1 MADPLDSQAAAFA
14 HLLELSGDPDAAF
27 RSAVALAEG
36 LFPHQ
41 IEGVAFLLGRRRAI
55 LADDM
60 GLGKTRQAIVS
71 LRHLAPG
78 GPRLVVCPASVKRNW
93 AREIEVVAPGSS
105 ILVIEG
111 SAPVSPTAEWVI
123 LNYDIIGRHMDSLQ
137 RVPWAALVFD
147 EAHYLKNHTSA
158 RSKLARQLTISASA
172 KATARQL
179 PPSYARRAAADRN
192 AADQPAA
199 RSLRAPAAGR
209 SPARTQLSGVRQ
221 ALLCGRER
229 GIRMEDRRRLQHRR
243 ADRPAAR
250 GHAAAL
256 EGRRAV
262 AAAQA
267 ADVAAG
273 RSPRRAPASRAVKKV
288 FEILA
293 GKHDRPATTR
303 ALDLRRRGKLL
314 AFLVE
319 ARQALAFAKVSA
331 TLDFVRG
338 AIDQGEKVIV
348 FSCFD
353 DPIQKLAREL
363 GAAAVVLTGKT
374 PSGMRQ
380 QLVDRFQHDDEVRV
394 FVANIIAGGTG
405 VNLTAATQVVFND
418 LDWVP
423 TNHWQAEDRA
433 YRIGQTRTVNVTYF
447 VARNTIDDFVEAVL
461 ETKAALVN
469 AIVEGEALAAGYGG
483 DVLDELQHVLHSISA
498 GATAPGSIEDDE
510 VITRLLRQASQ
521 EFRET
526 HQTAAGRPVA
536 AARSERERQAL
547 ARALE
552 GLVKV
557 LSGPSARRFR
567 IASTSH
573 QGLEYRGR
581 GDRRGRHLHLSGLRI
596 PWTMPPRTGRQGR
609 TGGGRPGPGAVCGS
623 AMKIFP
629 HSFLAVAALL
639 TLGQPARESDRLIAI
654 FVVDG
659 LRPDSINPVDTPT
672 IDRLRA
678 EGVDYVNSHSV
689 FPTSTRVNTAT
700 LVTGTYPARHG
711 IVGNSMFVSGV
722 NPQAPFDTGDFRQ
735 LMRLAEVDGRV
746 VTVPTLGEI
755 LQRSGRR
762 LVTVSSGT
770 TGNGFLLNPEAR
782 RGAGIAIHGLFDPG
796 KTAAYPPEVSDAVI
810 RRFGSPPPDP
820 DDAGQMEWTDTVLRD
835 YVLPELRPD
844 VVIDWMGPLDAAQHD
859 HGVSSPEAKAALRVI
874 DKSLSRTIAAMQ
886 ALAPPRRIDVVV
898 TSDHGFA
905 QHTAGVN
912 VVESLIAAG
921 VKASTSSTDVVV
933 ASQSQ
938 SVLFYVPSHEARLV
952 SRLVGVPAAAT
963 VGRRRL
969 HPWRAA
975 GSGERAGHLL
985 ARPHAIGRTRHGR
998 RTSWHRSRG
1007 HPVETRTASVVR
1019 RRFTAAGAGR

>member
-14 HLLELSGDPDAAF
+14 HLLGLSGDPDAAF

-123 LNYDIIGRHMDSLQ
+123 LNYDIIGRHIDSLE

-158 RSKLARQLTISASA
+158 RSKLARQLTASA
-172 KATARQL
+172 
-179 PPSYARRAAADRN
+179 ARRDRLVAEGYGATGARGAAPDRN

-199 RSLRAPAAGR
+199 RSLRAPAAR
-209 SPARTQLSGVRQ
+209 RPPARTQLSGVRQ
-221 ALLCGRER
+221 TLLRGREG
-229 GIRMEDRRRLQHRR
+229 GIRLEDRRRLQHRR

-267 ADVAAG
+267 PDLAAG
-273 RSPRRAPASRAVKKV
+273 RSPRRDRG
-288 FEILA
+288 A
-293 GKHDRPATTR
+293 GGQEGFRDPRRETRPPGDAARRWT
-303 ALDLRRRGKLL
+303 LRQRGKLL

-374 PSGMRQ
+374 PAAMRQ
-380 QLVDRFQHDDEVRV
+380 PLVDRFQHDDEVRV

-461 ETKAALVN
+461 ETKAGLVN

-483 DVLDELQHVLHSISA
+483 DVLDELQHILHSISA
-498 GATAPGSIEDDE
+498 D
-510 VITRLLRQASQ
+510 
-521 EFRET
+521 
-526 HQTAAGRPVA
+526 TAAA
-536 AARSERERQAL
+536 
-547 ARALE
+547 
-552 GLVKV
+552 GLSSSDGF
-557 LSGPSARRFR
+557 SGGQP
-567 IASTSH
+567 
-573 QGLEYRGR
+573 
-581 GDRRGRHLHLSGLRI
+581 DRR
-596 PWTMPPRTGRQGR
+596 
-609 TGGGRPGPGAVCGS
+609 
-623 AMKIFP
+623 
-629 HSFLAVAALL
+629 
-639 TLGQPARESDRLIAI
+639 
-654 FVVDG
+654 
-659 LRPDSINPVDTPT
+659 
-672 IDRLRA
+672 
-678 EGVDYVNSHSV
+678 
-689 FPTSTRVNTAT
+689 
-700 LVTGTYPARHG
+700 
-711 IVGNSMFVSGV
+711 
-722 NPQAPFDTGDFRQ
+722 
-735 LMRLAEVDGRV
+735 
-746 VTVPTLGEI
+746 
-755 LQRSGRR
+755 
-762 LVTVSSGT
+762 
-770 TGNGFLLNPEAR
+770 
-782 RGAGIAIHGLFDPG
+782 RGH
-796 KTAAYPPEVSDAVI
+796 
-810 RRFGSPPPDP
+810 
-820 DDAGQMEWTDTVLRD
+820 
-835 YVLPELRPD
+835 
-844 VVIDWMGPLDAAQHD
+844 H
-859 HGVSSPEAKAALRVI
+859 
-874 DKSLSRTIAAMQ
+874 
-886 ALAPPRRIDVVV
+886 
-898 TSDHGFA
+898 
-905 QHTAGVN
+905 
-912 VVESLIAAG
+912 
-921 VKASTSSTDVVV
+921 
-933 ASQSQ
+933 
-938 SVLFYVPSHEARLV
+938 
-952 SRLVGVPAAAT
+952 PAAAAGGSGVPGDT
-963 VGRRRL
+963 PERRRDDRS
-969 HPWRAA
+969 PRAVNGSVRRWRA
-975 GSGERAGHLL
+975 
-985 ARPHAIGRTRHGR
+985 
-998 RTSWHRSRG
+998 RSRDW
-1007 HPVETRTASVVR
+1007 
-1019 RRFTAAGAGR
+1019 